1 MNIKLQIAF
10 FVFLGLIVLV
20 ESIWI
25 IKTESRLRR
34 FFLGKKGKD
43 LEETILFLQNEIN
56 NLKQAREKNG
66 KRYCNFK

>member
-34 FFLGKKGKD
+34 FFFGKKGKD
-43 LEETILFLQNEIN
+43 LGGDNTFSS
-56 NLKQAREKNG
+56 K
-66 KRYCNFK
+66 